1 MSLTT
6 IKTAIATKIAAVTS
20 ATPSDEMGILKVLA
34 KKLGLTSTNLV
45 NSANTASDSAT
56 GSSDL
61 VDLALWTQA
70 INEYTGNTVIGE
82 ARSFAPGMPIDFVD
96 SDGAR
101 WLRTGF
107 IESDSTKYDL
117 TKWEYPLAASVFKI
131 ENTAQNA
138 SYKFSTR
145 VFKLPNGKHV
155 SINYAFRNTIQTFD
169 NPYDTTYTTVHAAN
183 SVIGC
188 DYHPEKD
195 ILLVLDNTGVIY
207 VGRNNCTSWSTIST
221 ATIGTTTGASVHWIG
236 NDIFVCGQNVIRRS
250 TDEGVNW
257 TSHSV
262 PNASLWYVGLAYN
275 PITNLL
281 YVMARSYNTKHSS
294 YTNSST
300 YTLYSCILG
309 GTTWTS
315 RSTAGGGFCTLEGY
329 INNYPLWV
337 FHYNDASSDQTL
349 WIVTVSDLTGNTYS
363 LNVYSANSSV
373 SLTGNLVTVSNKK
386 YVVVNS
392 PVVNSISFLEY
403 ALDSLTKSWMVKS
416 NFSKAGNAFLS
427 GNNGQEGMLNNG
439 FVIETN
445 FYWPAIHTGA
455 TNYTFVGG
463 AGNSTAQ
470 IVNGQPLYI
479 RIS

>member
-1 MSLTT
+1 MSLAT
-6 IKTAIATKIAAVTS
+6 IKTAVAAKIAAATAS
-20 ATPSDEMGILKVLA
+20 TPSDELGILKVLA

-45 NSANTASDSAT
+45 SSANTASDSAT

-61 VDLALWTQA
+61 VDLALWTQTL
-70 INEYTGNTVIGE
+70 NEYMGNTVIGE
-82 ARSFAPGMPIDFVD
+82 AKSFAPGMPIDFVD
-96 SDGAR
+96 SGGAR

-117 TKWEYPLAASVFKI
+117 TKWEYPLAASVFKV
-131 ENTAQNA
+131 ENTAQNT

-155 SINYAFRNTIQTFD
+155 SINYYFRNTIQTFD
-169 NPYDTTYTTVHAAN
+169 NAYDTAYTTVHAAN

-195 ILLVLDNTGVIY
+195 ILLVLDGTGVIY

-221 ATIGTTTGASVHWIG
+221 ATIGTATGASVHWIG

-257 TSHSV
+257 TAHSV
-262 PNASLWYVGLAYN
+262 PSASLWYVGLAYN

-281 YVMARSYNTKHSS
+281 YVMARGNSTKYSSYNISS
-294 YTNSST
+294 I

-309 GTTWTS
+309 DTTWTS

-329 INNYPLWV
+329 IDNYPFWV
-337 FHYNDASSDQTL
+337 FHHNDTSSNQTL
-349 WIVTVSDLTGNTYS
+349 WTVTVSDLTGNAYG
-363 LNVYSANSSV
+363 LGVYSATSSV
-373 SLTGNLVTVSNKK
+373 SLTGHLITINNKK
-386 YVVVNS
+386 YIVINY
-392 PVVNSISFLEY
+392 PLGNTISFLEY
-403 ALDSLTKSWMVKS
+403 ALDSSTKSWVVKS
-416 NFSKAGNAFLS
+416 NFSRSGNASLS
-427 GNNGQEGMLNNG
+427 GTNGQEGMLNNG
-439 FVIETN
+439 FVVGTN
-445 FYWPAIHTGA
+445 FYWPAVYSGA